1 MKTIRLLYFVL
12 PALFAASA
20 FGQPFG
26 PDVVPAKTSGLATF
40 DLDFPGGTPDALIS
54 AVEAA
59 QGHPVN
65 AVIPAEEAQAQLP
78 PLKVKHVN
86 VRQLFGALFLA
97 NVRQRKVPGGEA
109 YTNYSFG
116 FKTENTGEVTMDSVW
131 YFRDERT
138 SFPPI
143 CRFFLLTPY
152 LAKGQSVDDITTS
165 LQTGWKMLGDANP
178 PKLSFHKETNL
189 LIAVG
194 DPAQLSLIDSALR
207 ELNPAAAHAVSS
219 PEK

>member
-1 MKTIRLLYFVL
+1 MKTIRLLCFVL
-12 PALFAASA
+12 PAWLAAPA
-20 FGQPFG
+20 FGQAFG
-26 PDVVPAKTSGLATF
+26 PDVVPAKTSGLITF
-40 DLDFPGGTPDALIS
+40 DLDFPGGTPAALIA

-59 QGHPVN
+59 QGHGVN
-65 AVIPAEEAQAQLP
+65 AIIPAEEAQAQLP

-97 NVRQRKVPGGEA
+97 DVRQRKVPGTEA

-131 YFRDERT
+131 FFRDERT

-143 CRFFLLTPY
+143 CRFFSLALY
-152 LAKGQSVDDITTS
+152 LAKGMSVDDITTAI
-165 LQTGWKMLGDANP
+165 QTGWKMLGDDTP

-194 DPAQLSLIDSALR
+194 DTAQLSLIDSALR
-207 ELNPAAAHAVSS
+207 ELNPASAHPISS